1 MLNSLIVWNK
11 SQFVLGRGDYHWKH
25 EPCVYA
31 TRGKHNWQGDRTQTT
46 VWDIPN
52 ILHLDEGEWG
62 HGTQKPIECMKRP
75 MENNSEP
82 GEYVYDPFSGSGT
95 SFIAAERTKRKCLG
109 CELSPI
115 YCDTI
120 VRRWQME
127 TGRQATRQ
135 SDGALFD
142 DLKAA
147 IESPRES
154 LDA

>member
-1 MLNSLIVWNK
+1 
-11 SQFVLGRGDYHWKH
+11 
-25 EPCVYA
+25 
-31 TRGKHNWQGDRTQTT
+31 
-46 VWDIPN
+46 
-52 ILHLDEGEWG
+52 
-62 HGTQKPIECMKRP
+62 MKRP
-75 MENNSEP
+75 MENNSES

-95 SFIAAERTKRKCLG
+95 SFIAAERIKRKCLG
-109 CELSPI
+109 CELSPV